1 MMARSHSGWNAEQM
15 RVILASQSPRRREL
29 LTLVGITHEVQP
41 ADIDET
47 PWPGELPIPH
57 TERLAIAKA
66 QVIASREPDALVI
79 AADTIVVV
87 DGDILGKP
95 TNQADARA
103 MLRRLSGR
111 SHQVCTAMAVA
122 FGNDV
127 QAQVVRVSVRFREL
141 DDATIAHYVETGEP
155 MDKAGAYGIQ
165 GYGATIVEHIEG
177 DYFAVMGLSL
187 ITVVRLAQRMGVS
200 YDFGPLNRG

>member
-1 MMARSHSGWNAEQM
+1 MVLSPFGWNADLM

-29 LTLVGITHEVQP
+29 LSLIGIEHEVQP

-47 PWPGELPIPH
+47 PWPSERPVPH
-57 TERLAIAKA
+57 TERLARAKA
-66 QVIASREPDALVI
+66 QVVAARVPEALVI
-79 AADTIVVV
+79 AADTIVVI
-87 DGDILGKP
+87 DGAILGKP
-95 TNQADARA
+95 TDIPDARA

-111 SHQVCTAMAVA
+111 THEVCTAMAVA
-122 FGNDV
+122 LGDEV
-127 QAQVVRVSVRFREL
+127 HSHVVTVPVRFRAL
-141 DDATIAHYVETGEP
+141 DDETISRYVNTGEP

-187 ITVVRLAQRMGVS
+187 VTIVQLAEKMGVT
-200 YDFGPLNRG
+200 YQFGPLRRG

>member
-1 MMARSHSGWNAEQM
+1 M

-29 LTLVGITHEVQP
+29 LSLVGIEHEVQP

-47 PWPGELPIPH
+47 PWPDEAPVPH
-57 TERLAIAKA
+57 TERLARGKA
-66 QVIASREPDALVI
+66 QVIAARAPDALVI
-79 AADTIVVV
+79 AADTIVVI
-87 DGDILGKP
+87 DGAIIGKP
-95 TNQADARA
+95 ADIPEARA

-111 SHQVCTAMAVA
+111 THEVCTAMAVA
-122 FGNDV
+122 CGDRIES
-127 QAQVVRVSVRFREL
+127 AVVRVPVRFRAL
-141 DDATIAHYVETGEP
+141 DDDTIARYVNTGEP

-187 ITVVRLAQRMGVS
+187 VTVVQLAERMGMR
-200 YDFGPLNRG
+200 YHFGPLVAASD

>member
-1 MMARSHSGWNAEQM
+1 M

-29 LTLVGITHEVQP
+29 LSLVGIDHAVQP

-47 PWPGELPIPH
+47 PFPDEAPVPH
-57 TERLAIAKA
+57 TERLARGKA
-66 QVIASREPDALVI
+66 AVIAARDPGALVI

-87 DGDILGKP
+87 DGDLLGKP
-95 TNQADARA
+95 ADIPEARA

-111 SHQVCTAMAVA
+111 SHEVCTAMAVA
-122 FGNDV
+122 MG
-127 QAQVVRVSVRFREL
+127 ARIESEVVRVQVRFRAL
-141 DDATIAHYVETGEP
+141 DDDTIARYVNIGEP

-187 ITVVRLAQRMGVS
+187 VTVIRLAERLGAE
-200 YDFGPLNRG
+200 YRFGALRSVTG

>member
-1 MMARSHSGWNAEQM
+1 MMVPSHSGWNVEQM

-66 QVIASREPDALVI
+66 RVIASREPDALVI

-95 TNQADARA
+95 TSEADSRA

-111 SHQVCTAMAVA
+111 SHEVCTAMAVA
-122 FGNDV
+122 VGNDV

-141 DDATIAHYVETGEP
+141 DDATIARYVETGEP

-200 YDFGPLNRG
+200 YDFGSLHRG

>member
-1 MMARSHSGWNAEQM
+1 M

-29 LTLVGITHEVQP
+29 LALVGIDHEVQP

-47 PWPGELPIPH
+47 PWPNEEPVSH
-57 TERLAIAKA
+57 TERLARGKA
-66 QVIASREPDALVI
+66 QVIAARAPDALVI
-79 AADTIVVV
+79 AADTIVVI
-87 DGDILGKP
+87 DGAILGKP
-95 TNQADARA
+95 TDIPDARA

-111 SHQVCTAMAVA
+111 THEVCTAMAVA
-122 FGNDV
+122 CGDRV
-127 QAQVVRVSVRFREL
+127 ESAVVRVPVRFRAL
-141 DDATIAHYVETGEP
+141 DDDTIARYVNTGEP

-187 ITVVRLAQRMGVS
+187 VTVVQLAERMGMR
-200 YDFGPLNRG
+200 YHFGPLVSAQ

>member
-1 MMARSHSGWNAEQM
+1 MVLSPFGWNADLM

-29 LTLVGITHEVQP
+29 LSLIGIEHEVQP

-47 PWPGELPIPH
+47 PWPDEQPIPH
-57 TERLAIAKA
+57 TERLARAKA
-66 QVIASREPDALVI
+66 QVIAARAPDALVI
-79 AADTIVVV
+79 AADTIVVI
-87 DGDILGKP
+87 DGAILGKP
-95 TNQADARA
+95 TDIPDARA

-111 SHQVCTAMAVA
+111 THEVCTAMAVA
-122 FGNDV
+122 IGDEV
-127 QAQVVRVSVRFREL
+127 QSQVVTVPVRFRAL
-141 DDATIAHYVETGEP
+141 DDETISRYVNTGEP

-187 ITVVRLAQRMGVS
+187 VTIVQLAETMGVS
-200 YDFGPLNRG
+200 YQFGPLRRG

>member
-1 MMARSHSGWNAEQM
+1 M

-29 LTLVGITHEVQP
+29 LSLVGIEHEVQP

-47 PWPGELPIPH
+47 PWPDEAPVPH
-57 TERLAIAKA
+57 TERLARGKA
-66 QVIASREPDALVI
+66 QVIAARAPDALVI
-79 AADTIVVV
+79 AADTIVVI
-87 DGDILGKP
+87 DGAILGKP
-95 TNQADARA
+95 SDIPEARA

-111 SHQVCTAMAVA
+111 THEVCTAMAVA
-122 FGNDV
+122 CGDRIES
-127 QAQVVRVSVRFREL
+127 AVVRVPVRFRAL
-141 DDATIAHYVETGEP
+141 DDDTIARYVNTGEP

-187 ITVVRLAQRMGVS
+187 VTVVQLAERMGMR
-200 YDFGPLNRG
+200 YHFGPFLRQD